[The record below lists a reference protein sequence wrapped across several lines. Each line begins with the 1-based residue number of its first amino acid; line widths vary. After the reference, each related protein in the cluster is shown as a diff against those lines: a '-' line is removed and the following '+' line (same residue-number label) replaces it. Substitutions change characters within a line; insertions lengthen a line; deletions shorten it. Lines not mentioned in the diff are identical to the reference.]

1 MSDVAIAAKEIVKEF
16 GHVQA
21 LRGATLELH
30 KGEVVALVGDNGA
43 GKSTLLKVMCG
54 ALAADAGEVEVLGER
69 VEMLS
74 VRDAHDH
81 GVEAVYQ
88 DLALAPHLTGPENIF
103 VGHELLSHRWRRL
116 GVVDRRRMARE
127 AHEALEVLGLR
138 LKSLDAKVRDLS
150 GGERQAVAV
159 ARAVK
164 WAKSSILMDEP
175 TAALGVRQTR
185 IVIQSIR
192 AAADA
197 GLAVLVISHDVP
209 RMLEV
214 ADRICVMRLGRVVA
228 TLPAHTATIPQI
240 VGVMLGTDEP
250 NGRPSAEEA

>member
-1 MSDVAIAAKEIVKEF
+1 MSAPAIVARQIVKEF

-21 LRGATLELH
+21 LRGATLEVH

-43 GKSTLLKVMCG
+43 GKSTLLKVMSG
-54 ALAADAGEVEVLGER
+54 ALEPDAGEIEVFGER

-74 VRDAHDH
+74 VRDAHER

-88 DLALAPHLTGPENIF
+88 DLALAPHLTVPENVF
-103 VGHELLSHRWRRL
+103 VGHEVLSRRWGRL

-127 AHEALEVLGLR
+127 AGEALGVLGLR

-150 GGERQAVAV
+150 GGERQAVAI

-164 WAKSSILMDEP
+164 WARSTILMDEP
-175 TAALGVRQTR
+175 TAALGVRQTA
-185 IVIQSIR
+185 IVVQSIR
-192 AAADA
+192 AAAES

-209 RMLEV
+209 RMLEA
-214 ADRICVMRLGRVVA
+214 ADRICVMRLGTVVA
-228 TLPAHTATIPQI
+228 TLPARTATIPQI
-240 VGVMLGTDEP
+240 VGVMLGTDEA
-250 NGRPSAEEA
+250 NGPPAAEES